1 MAFCK
6 TCGARFDWYRNA
18 ETGKFMPIEP
28 EPQVDGNVRIDVVRN
43 VATVVPPGS
52 HRPLY
57 RSHFAACPGADTHR
71 KREAST

>member
-6 TCGARFDWYRNA
+6 TCGKRFDWYRNA

-28 EPQVDGNVRIDVVRN
+28 DAVPEGNVRIDTVRN

-52 HRPLY
+52 HKPLY
-57 RSHFAACPGADTHR
+57 LSHFVACPGARAHR
-71 KREAST
+71 KPR